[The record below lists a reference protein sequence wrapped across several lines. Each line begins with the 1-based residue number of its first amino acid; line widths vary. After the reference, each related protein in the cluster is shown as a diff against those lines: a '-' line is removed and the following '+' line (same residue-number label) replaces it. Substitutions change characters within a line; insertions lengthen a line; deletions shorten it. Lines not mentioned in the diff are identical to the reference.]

1 MIEAIAKR
9 ASVRR
14 FADDPV
20 TDEEVRAM
28 LRAGMAAPSGGNQQ
42 PWEFYVVRDRE
53 TLDRLAEV
61 TPYSK
66 PAASAPCAIVPCMRT
81 QGLRFPELAVQD
93 VSAAVE
99 NILLEA
105 VELGLGAVWMG
116 IAPGVEDM
124 AAVSA
129 IVGAPADLE
138 PFAIIACGRP
148 AVESAPK
155 GAERY
160 DEGRVHWLS

>member
-9 ASVRR
+9 ASVRK
-14 FADDPV
+14 FTEEPV
-20 TDEEVRAM
+20 TDDEVRAM
-28 LRAGMAAPSGGNQQ
+28 LRAAMAAPSGGNQQ
-42 PWEFYVVRDRE
+42 PWEFYVVRDQE

-66 PAASAPCAIVPCMRT
+66 PAASASCAIVPCMRT

-129 IVGAPADLE
+129 IVDAPADWE
-138 PFAIIACGRP
+138 PFAIIACGHP
-148 AVESAPK
+148 AVEPAPK
-155 GAERY
+155 GADRF
-160 DEGRVHWLS
+160 DESRVHWLS